1 MFINNPTFSSTKN
14 TFLRWSTSL
23 VLGAALLGGAGV
35 AQAADFSA
43 SRIGFVNLERVLKES
58 APAKVSQGK
67 LEKEF
72 STRQKDLVAQESTF
86 KAAVAKFQ
94 TDAPVLAE
102 AKRTEQQKN
111 LMDQDRELQRTQ
123 RTFQEDLNKRKSEE
137 LQKLIASTN
146 KVVKQLAA
154 TEKLDFVLQNAVF
167 VEPKNDLTDRVLKML
182 ESPAAQ

>member
-1 MFINNPTFSSTKN
+1 MSINSTTYSTTTSTFR
-14 TFLRWSTSL
+14 RWGTGL
-23 VLGAALLGGAGV
+23 VLGALLIGGTSL

-72 STRQKDLVAQESTF
+72 STRQKDLVAQDSAL
-86 KAAVAKFQ
+86 KAAVTKFQ

-102 AKRTEQQKN
+102 TKRVEQQKK
-111 LMDQDRELQRTQ
+111 LMEQERELQRTQ
-123 RTFQEDLNKRKSEE
+123 RNFQEDLNKRKSEE
-137 LQKLIASTN
+137 LQSLIASTN
-146 KVVKQLAA
+146 TIVKQLAT

-167 VEPKNDLTDRVLKML
+167 VDPKNDLTDRVLKML
-182 ESPAAQ
+182 DAPAAK

>member
-1 MFINNPTFSSTKN
+1 MPINSHTFSTTKN
-14 TFLRWSTSL
+14 TFLRWSSGL
-23 VLGAALLGGAGV
+23 ALGALLLGGASL
-35 AQAADFSA
+35 AQAADFAA

-58 APAKVSQGK
+58 APAKLSQGK
-67 LEKEF
+67 LEKEY
-72 STRQKDLVAQESTF
+72 STRQKDLVAQETTF

-102 AKRTEQQKN
+102 AKRTEQQKK
-111 LMDQDRELQRTQ
+111 LMDQERELQRLQ
-123 RTFQEDLNKRKSEE
+123 RTFQEDLNKSKNEE

-146 KVVKQLAA
+146 KVVKQLAT

-167 VEPKNDLTDRVLKML
+167 VDPKNDLTDRVLKLL

>member
-1 MFINNPTFSSTKN
+1 MFINCQ
-14 TFLRWSTSL
+14 TFLHTKSTFIRWGTGL
-23 VLGAALLGGAGV
+23 ALGTLLLGGTGL

-58 APAKVSQGK
+58 APAKVSQSK

-72 STRQKDLVAQESTF
+72 STRQKDMVAEDSTF
-86 KAAVAKFQ
+86 KAAVTKFQ

-102 AKRTEQQKN
+102 AKRVEQQKK
-111 LMDQDRELQRTQ
+111 LMDQERELQRTQ
-123 RTFQEDLNKRKSEE
+123 RNFQEDLNKRKNEE

-146 KVVKQLAA
+146 KVVKQLAT

-167 VEPKNDLTDRVLKML
+167 VDPKNDLTDRVLKML

>member
-1 MFINNPTFSSTKN
+1 MSINSSIVAISKN

-23 VLGAALLGGAGV
+23 ILGAALLGGAGV

-43 SRIGFVNLERVLKES
+43 SRFGFVNLERVLKES

-72 STRQKDLVAQESTF
+72 STRQKDLVTQDSTF
-86 KAAVAKFQ
+86 KAAVTKFQ

-102 AKRTEQQKN
+102 AKRVEQQKK
-111 LMDQDRELQRTQ
+111 LMDQERELQRAQ
-123 RTFQEDLNKRKSEE
+123 RTFQEDLNKRKNEE

-146 KVVKQLAA
+146 KVVKQLAT

-167 VEPKNDLTDRVLKML
+167 VDPKNDLTDRVLKML

>member
-1 MFINNPTFSSTKN
+1 MTRSTFSSSKN
-14 TFLRWSTSL
+14 AFLRWGTGLALGSL
-23 VLGAALLGGAGV
+23 MLCGVAA

-58 APAKVSQGK
+58 APAKTSQGK

-72 STRQKDLVAQESTF
+72 STRQKDLATQESGF
-86 KAAVAKFQ
+86 KTAVTKFQ

-102 AKRTEQQKN
+102 AKRVEQQKK
-111 LMDQDRELQRTQ
+111 LMEQERELQRVS
-123 RTFQEDLNKRKSEE
+123 RTFQEELNKRKSEE

-146 KVVKQLAA
+146 KIVKQLAA
-154 TEKLDFVLQNAVF
+154 TEKLDLVLQNAVF
-167 VEPKNDLTDRVLKML
+167 VDPKNDLTDRVLKML

>member
-1 MFINNPTFSSTKN
+1 M
-14 TFLRWSTSL
+14 
-23 VLGAALLGGAGV
+23 VLGAALLGGIGV

-72 STRQKDLVAQESTF
+72 STRQKDLVAQDSAL
-86 KAAVAKFQ
+86 KAAVSKFQ
-94 TDAPVLAE
+94 TEAPVLAE
-102 AKRTEQQKN
+102 SKRVEQQKK
-111 LMDQDRELQRTQ
+111 LMDQERELQRAQ

-137 LQKLIASTN
+137 LQQLIASTN

-154 TEKLDFVLQNAVF
+154 TEKLDFVLQNAAF
-167 VEPKNDLTDRVLKML
+167 VDPKNDLTDRVLKML
-182 ESPAAQ
+182 ESPATK

>member
-1 MFINNPTFSSTKN
+1 MTRSTFSTSKN
-14 TFLRWSTSL
+14 ALLRW
-23 VLGAALLGGAGV
+23 GAGLALGSFVLCSAAV
-35 AQAADFSA
+35 AQMGDFSA

-58 APAKVSQGK
+58 APAKASQGK

-72 STRQKDLVAQESTF
+72 STRQKDVVAQENGF
-86 KAAVAKFQ
+86 KSAVTKFQ

-102 AKRTEQQKN
+102 GKRVEQQKK
-111 LMDQDRELQRTQ
+111 LIEQERELQRVS

-146 KVVKQLAA
+146 KIVKQLAA
-154 TEKLDFVLQNAVF
+154 TEKLDLVLQNAVF
-167 VEPKNDLTDRVLKML
+167 VDPKNDLTDRVLKML

>member
-1 MFINNPTFSSTKN
+1 MTHSTFATSKN
-14 TFLRWSTSL
+14 AFLRWGAGL
-23 VLGAALLGGAGV
+23 VLGSFLFCGAAV
-35 AQAADFSA
+35 AQASDFSA

-58 APAKVSQGK
+58 APAKASQGK

-72 STRQKDLVAQESTF
+72 STRQKDLVTQESGF
-86 KAAVAKFQ
+86 KSAVSKYQ

-102 AKRTEQQKN
+102 AKRMEQQKK
-111 LMDQDRELQRTQ
+111 LMDQERELQRVS

-154 TEKLDFVLQNAVF
+154 TEKLDLVLQNAAF
-167 VEPKNDLTDRVLKML
+167 VDPKNDLTDRVLKML